1 MTTEA
6 KTVEPELPDNVF
18 EIPARNYGYFL
29 DRHAKLSRRSKRLRG
44 EPLKLEVSEVYDK
57 VVGKTNKGR
66 LIVEPYYRVVVE
78 AEPVKVGGYVFVATV
93 DHTKDAGNIVR
104 TMPGVEIPVPEVYRT
119 AKPFCVHCNSMRMR
133 RDTFLLCEEATGE
146 IVQIGKNCLADFIGR
161 DPRSIAALATYVDQ
175 LRGIADSDEVVFGM
189 RDDCTIDLKTF
200 LAHVAVMIR
209 LYGWISATA
218 AKQDHDDSVV
228 ATRTRAIENMFPRK
242 NRDGEYDPEP
252 EPIEDGDRE
261 LAETALA
268 WALSLEGQGKLSD
281 YHHNLLVIAKSA
293 QIDHR
298 SIGIA
303 ASIIS
308 SYLNSQELLKRR
320 EFVDTS
326 NSQHVGEVGKR
337 LDFGVV
343 QVRSTWSGHVGDFF
357 RYRYTFATED
367 GNVLEWLSSNG
378 FELIKG
384 EKVKLVGTVKEHGE
398 YNGTKRTSLSR
409 CKLAELDA

>member
-1 MTTEA
+1 MTAEA
-6 KTVEPELPDNVF
+6 ETVEQILPDNVF

-29 DRHAKLSRRSKRLRG
+29 DRHAKLSRRAERLRG
-44 EPLKLEVSEVYDK
+44 EPLKVEISEVYDK
-57 VVGKTNKGR
+57 VIGKTKKGQ

-78 AEPVKVGGYVFVATV
+78 AEPVKVSGYVFVATV
-93 DHTKDAGNIVR
+93 DHTKEAGNVIR
-104 TMPGVEIPVPEVYRT
+104 TMPGVEIAVPEIYRT
-119 AKPFCVHCNSMRMR
+119 AKPYCVHCNSTRMR

-175 LRGIADSDEVVFGM
+175 LRDIATSDEVVNGM

-200 LAHVAVMIR
+200 LSHVAVMIR

-218 AKQDHDDSVV
+218 AKNDHDESVV

-242 NRDGEYDPEP
+242 NREGEFDPEP
-252 EPIEDGDRE
+252 EPVEDRDRE
-261 LAETALA
+261 LSETALA
-268 WALSLEGQGKLSD
+268 WALTLESKERPSD
-281 YHHNLLVIAKSA
+281 FEHNLLVIAKSA
-293 QIDHR
+293 QIDRR

-303 ASIIS
+303 AAIVS
-308 SYLNSQELLKRR
+308 SYLNSQEQLGRR
-320 EFVDTS
+320 TFIDTS
-326 NSQHVGEVGKR
+326 NSQHVGEIGKR
-337 LDFGVV
+337 IDFGVV
-343 QVRSTWSGHVGDFF
+343 QVRSTWSGHIGEFF

-384 EKVKLVGTVKEHGE
+384 EKVKLLGTVKSHGE
-398 YNGTKRTSLSR
+398 YEGTKRTSLSR
-409 CKLAELDA
+409 CKLAEVEA